1 MIEEGAAVR
10 AVAPSEGER
19 VSRYRVSM
27 DIGGTFTDVVA
38 YDEAT
43 GTYVAGKASTTPRD
57 LTEGVFA
64 ALDQVVASPAD
75 IGFTVHGTTQG
86 LNAFLQRRGEK
97 VLLLATQGAGDV
109 YHIARGNR
117 LRLYDIHYRKP
128 TPLVPRGDIVEVGG
142 RLNYAGEELEP
153 LDEDAIRAAARR
165 VRDEGF
171 GAVAIAFLFS
181 FLNPA
186 HELRAG
192 EIIAEEVDGLSVS
205 LSHRVAREWRE
216 YERTSSTVV
225 DAYIAPVVRRY
236 LERLESEMQRRGL
249 SVPLHVMQSSGGIVT
264 SQSARDLS
272 LQTLLSGP
280 VGGTVGGVALAR
292 ILDRPN
298 LICIDMGGTSF
309 DVSLVV
315 NGKPDVASET
325 TFEGFPLL
333 MSVVNIHTIGAGGG
347 SLAYSEAGGL
357 RVGPQ
362 SAGADP
368 GPASYGRGGDKP
380 TVTDANLVLGRVD
393 PDAFAGGRMTLDRSA
408 AERAI
413 ASLATE
419 LGLSVVDLAAGIC
432 DVINAKMAQAI
443 RTLTVE
449 KGIEPRDFAL
459 VAFGG
464 AGPMH
469 AVFLARELGIE
480 EVIVPPFPGAFSAW
494 GMLETEIRK
503 DFSRTYYTALAL
515 LDHAELARTL
525 AELEAEG
532 FTSLEDEG
540 ITRETGRVQH
550 AVDIRYVGQ
559 EYTLTI
565 PLLGAEEP
573 LDAGFDRAVS
583 GRFHAAHQT
592 RFGHANTGAPVEF
605 VVVRSMALGDLGR
618 VQPARQDAADTPSF
632 PSSTAEVTFGRK
644 KLPTVMIQR
653 DDLPVGR
660 VVEGPAIVSEP
671 TATTVVPPGATL
683 RVDPFSSLV
692 ITVGEEQ

>member
-1 MIEEGAAVR
+1 
-10 AVAPSEGER
+10 

-38 YDEAT
+38 YDEAS
-43 GTYVAGKASTTPRD
+43 GAYVASKASTTPRD

-64 ALDQVVASPAD
+64 ALDQVVDSPAG

-97 VLLLATQGAGDV
+97 VLLLATKGAGDI

-117 LRLYDIHYRKP
+117 TRLYDIHYRKP
-128 TPLVPRGDIVEVGG
+128 TPLVPRADIVEIGG

-153 LDEDAIRAAARR
+153 LDEAAIRAAAKRAT
-165 VRDEGF
+165 DEGF
-171 GAVAIAFLFS
+171 GAVAVAFLFS
-181 FLNPA
+181 YLNPA

-192 EIIAEEVDGLSVS
+192 EILAEELDGVSVS

-216 YERTSSTVV
+216 YERTSSTVI

-236 LERLESEMQRRGL
+236 LERLEAEMQQRGL
-249 SVPLHVMQSSGGIVT
+249 GVPLHVMQSSGGIVT
-264 SQSARDLS
+264 AQSARDLA
-272 LQTLLSGP
+272 LQTILSGP
-280 VGGTVGGVALAR
+280 VGGAMGGVALAR

-298 LICIDMGGTSF
+298 LIGVDMGGTSF

-315 NGKPDVASET
+315 DGKPDVATET
-325 TFEGFPLL
+325 TFEGFPLM

-368 GPASYGRGGDKP
+368 GPASYGRGGDRP

-393 PDAFAGGRMTLDRSA
+393 PAAFAGGRMTLDREA
-408 AERAI
+408 AEKAI
-413 ASLATE
+413 ATLADE
-419 LGLSVVDLAAGIC
+419 LGLGVVELAEGIC

-464 AGPMH
+464 AGAMH
-469 AVFLARELGIE
+469 AVFLARELGIR

-503 DFSRTYYTALAL
+503 DFSRTYYTPLAA
-515 LDHAELARTL
+515 LDHADLARTL
-525 AELEAEG
+525 QELEDEG
-532 FTSLEDEG
+532 FTSLLDEG
-540 ITRETGRVQH
+540 ITHETGRVAH
-550 AVDIRYVGQ
+550 AVDVRYVGQ

-565 PLLGAEEP
+565 PLTGAGEP
-573 LDAGFDRAVS
+573 LEPDFDRAVS
-583 GRFHAAHQT
+583 GRFHAAHDT
-592 RFGHANTGAPVEF
+592 RFGHANPGAPVEF

-618 VQPARQDAADTPSF
+618 IEPVRQDGESDTSYPS
-632 PSSTAEVTFGRK
+632 TTTDVTFGRTQH
-644 KLPTVMIQR
+644 PTQMIHR
-653 DDLPVGR
+653 EDLPVGA
-660 VVEGPAIVSEP
+660 VVAGPAIVSES

-683 RVDPFSSLV
+683 RVDPFGALV
-692 ITVGEEQ
+692 IAVGKEQ

>member
-1 MIEEGAAVR
+1 M
-10 AVAPSEGER
+10 
-19 VSRYRVSM
+19 SRYRVSM

-43 GTYVAGKASTTPRD
+43 GTYVAGKSSTTPHD

-64 ALDQVVASPAD
+64 ALEQVVDSPAE

-97 VLLLATQGAGDV
+97 VLLLATQGAGDI

-128 TPLVPRGDIVEVGG
+128 EPLVPRSDIVEISG

-153 LDEDAIRAAARR
+153 LDEAAIRAAAQR

-171 GAVAIAFLFS
+171 GAVAVAFLFS
-181 FLNPA
+181 YLNPG
-186 HELRAG
+186 HELRTR
-192 EIIAEEVDGLSVS
+192 EILTEELGDVSVS
-205 LSHRVAREWRE
+205 LSHQVAREWRE

-236 LERLESEMQRRGL
+236 LERLETEIKERGL
-249 SVPLHVMQSSGGIVT
+249 GVPVHVMQSSGGIVT
-264 SQSARDLS
+264 AQSARDLS

-298 LICIDMGGTSF
+298 LICVDMGGTSF

-315 NGKPDVASET
+315 DGKPDVASET

-368 GPASYGRGGDKP
+368 GPASYGRGGTRP

-393 PDAFAGGRMTLDRSA
+393 PAAFAGGRMTLDREA
-408 AERAI
+408 AERAV
-413 ASLATE
+413 ATLAEE
-419 LGLSVVDLAAGIC
+419 LGLTTVELAEGIC

-469 AVFLARELGIE
+469 AVFLARELGIR
-480 EVIVPPFPGAFSAW
+480 EVIAPPYPGAFSAW

-503 DFSRTYYTALAL
+503 DFSRTYYTPLAA
-515 LDHAELARTL
+515 LDHADLARTL

-532 FTSLEDEG
+532 FASLEGEG
-540 ITRETGRVQH
+540 ITGETGRLIH
-550 AVDIRYVGQ
+550 AIDIRYVGQ

-565 PLLGAEEP
+565 PLTGAGEP
-573 LDAGFDRAVS
+573 LEETFHEAIS
-583 GRFHAAHQT
+583 GRFHAAHHT
-592 RFGHANTGAPVEF
+592 RFGHANPGAPVEF

-618 VQPARQDAADTPSF
+618 IEPAPLPEADAPSY
-632 PSSTAEVTFGRK
+632 PSTTAEVIFGRK
-644 KLPTVMIQR
+644 ALPTPMVKR
-653 DDLPVGR
+653 NDLPVGT
-660 VVEGPAIVSEP
+660 VIEGPAIVSEP

-683 RVDPFSSLV
+683 RVDPFGSLV
-692 ITVGEEQ
+692 IAAGKEG